1 MFLELD
7 RPSLIWSM
15 SLFMRV
21 RIRSITIWKLMLL
34 IFASIPSSRAFSIVL
49 TSSAVY
55 NSIFEGMQPRVRHIP
70 PGSSLSITAI
80 RMFGFSWIIGST
92 MFIADPVPTMM
103 RSYCFMLRRPGTQDG
118 NKDADRGS
126 MLRFLPARL
135 VLLCSFYSFLAD
147 DEDE

>member
-1 MFLELD
+1 
-7 RPSLIWSM
+7 
-15 SLFMRV
+15 
-21 RIRSITIWKLMLL
+21 
-34 IFASIPSSRAFSIVL
+34 
-49 TSSAVY
+49 
-55 NSIFEGMQPRVRHIP
+55 MQPRVRHIP

-147 DEDE
+147 DEDEDEYSEGEGREADRHGDCDVEVESVEQLIV